1 MYEGRQIYFGPKDR
15 AKQYFIDLGYHC
27 PDRQTTADFL
37 TSMTNPEERII
48 RSDVKDARAVPQSPD
63 DFASAWKFSQERLR
77 LINDIA
83 TFESASPTNGPEHEN
98 LKAAQKSRQAS
109 LT

>member
-1 MYEGRQIYFGPKDR
+1 
-15 AKQYFIDLGYHC
+15 
-27 PDRQTTADFL
+27 
-37 TSMTNPEERII
+37 MTNPEERII
-48 RSDVKDARAVPQSPD
+48 RSDVKDVRAVPQSPD
-63 DFASAWKFSQERLR
+63 DFADAWKFSQERLR

-83 TFESASPTNGPEHEN
+83 TFENKSPTNGPEHEN